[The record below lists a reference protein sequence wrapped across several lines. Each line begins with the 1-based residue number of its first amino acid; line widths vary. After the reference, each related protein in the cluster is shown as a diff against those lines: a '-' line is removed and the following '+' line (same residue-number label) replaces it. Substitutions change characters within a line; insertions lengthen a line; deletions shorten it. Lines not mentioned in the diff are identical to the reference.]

1 MREAGPGVEMCA
13 PGTIW
18 AVNRRLSALLVTS
31 VVMLACA
38 STPPERSSLPD
49 VGEALDPPA
58 QCTFLVG
65 EPQGVLVQEVT
76 PDSAADGLLIVGD
89 VIVAFDNQPVFDS
102 ESLLSALGEKEVGDV
117 VEISVL
123 RGDEETEQ
131 TLTLGDGSPPRIGVM
146 IRTQYQAIEAADI
159 DTEVEPGPLTRPIS
173 ISGLIYLF
181 DAVSNVWER
190 TEVEVADEVNWI
202 ATTAGIYAIQEEVIM
217 DLISGEEISHDGFEG
232 WEPIRVI
239 GSARQEL
246 ILVVTQEVP
255 DEPEQ
260 VAVGV
265 SRFDPFTSETVW
277 TQPVVDGFGI
287 PISAWGSPDGEAIAV
302 VGVNED
308 GSQIMGVD
316 IWDGDGVPAG
326 MDGLVALG
334 TPVGWMGDESLL
346 FRTDVEVASV
356 LTVPGGATEE
366 IALEPAI
373 AGLPLFPVGDGRGV
387 LALDSQ
393 SLVLDDVTLVGDLQV
408 LAENCGFSRVGE
420 PGWSA

>member
-1 MREAGPGVEMCA
+1 M
-13 PGTIW
+13 I
-18 AVNRRLSALLVTS
+18 RRLSALLVTS

-38 STPPERSSLPD
+38 STPPERNPLPD
-49 VGEALDPPA
+49 VDKALDPPA

-89 VIVAFDNQPVFDS
+89 VIVAFDGQPTVDS
-102 ESLLSALGEKEVGDV
+102 ESLLSALGEKEVGEV

-131 TLTLGDGSPPRIGVM
+131 TLTLGDASGEPLIGVM
-146 IRTQYQAIEAADI
+146 IRTQYQAVEATDI

-181 DAVSNVWER
+181 DAGSNVWQR
-190 TEVEVADEVNWI
+190 TEVEVADEINWV
-202 ATTAGIYAIQEEVIM
+202 ATTAGLYGIQDEVIS
-217 DLISGEEISHDGFEG
+217 DLVSGEEVPHDGFEG

-239 GSARQEL
+239 GSAGEDV

-255 DEPEQ
+255 DDPER

-265 SRFDPFTSETVW
+265 SRFNPFTSQTAW
-277 TQPVVDGFGI
+277 AQPVVDGFGI
-287 PISAWGSPDGEAIAV
+287 PISALGSPDGEAIAV
-302 VGVNED
+302 VGVDEG
-308 GSQIMGVD
+308 GSEITGID
-316 IWDGDGVPAG
+316 IWDGDGVPRG
-326 MDGLVALG
+326 MENLVSLG
-334 TPVGWMGDESLL
+334 TPVGWMDDESLL
-346 FRTDVEVASV
+346 FRTDVEVVSL
-356 LTVPGGATEE
+356 LTVPGGAIDE
-366 IALEPAI
+366 ITLEPAI
-373 AGLPLFPVGDGRGV
+373 GGLPLFPVGDGRGV